1 VRTTAGSKFFTDH
14 IPEEDAYSVQKLNEA
29 GAIILGKL
37 NMHEIAL
44 GVTNVNPHFGPCRNP
59 WSLDRIAGGS
69 SGGSGVALAADLC
82 MGSLGSDTGGSIR
95 IPASLCGVVGFKGTY
110 GRVSL
115 RGVIPLSWHLDHAG
129 PMARRV
135 SDAAMLIQ
143 VIAGYD
149 AKDPSS
155 VNYRVDDYLG
165 KLYNGV
171 KGLRVALASGRFFDK
186 TDREV
191 QKIVREAAKVFDNL
205 GAVVIEAELPQAHQ
219 AAKYNGL
226 MTTSDAAAFHHDRL
240 QENPADFGDDI
251 RQRLLAGAAYTS
263 NEYIQARRTQ
273 TILRRQ
279 YETFFDTYDLLLT
292 PTTPIA
298 APPIDGPDAVE
309 QARLLT
315 RYTAPFNFTGLPAL
329 SLPCGFTSDGL
340 PIGLQLVAR
349 PWAEA
354 HLLRAGA
361 AYESATDWH
370 RAKPAIKDV

>member
-1 VRTTAGSKFFTDH
+1 
-14 IPEEDAYSVQKLNEA
+14 
-29 GAIILGKL
+29 
-37 NMHEIAL
+37 
-44 GVTNVNPHFGPCRNP
+44 
-59 WSLDRIAGGS
+59 
-69 SGGSGVALAADLC
+69 
-82 MGSLGSDTGGSIR
+82 
-95 IPASLCGVVGFKGTY
+95 
-110 GRVSL
+110 
-115 RGVIPLSWHLDHAG
+115 
-129 PMARRV
+129 MARRV
-135 SDAAMLIQ
+135 SDVAMLMQ

-149 AKDPSS
+149 ADDPSS
-155 VNYRVDDYLG
+155 INCRVDDYLG
-165 KLYNGV
+165 KLYAGV
-171 KGLRVALASGRFFDK
+171 KGWRVALASGRFFDK
-186 TDREV
+186 SDLEV
-191 QKIVREAAKVFDNL
+191 QKALREAVKVFDSL
-205 GAVVIEAELPQAHQ
+205 GAVVKEAELPQAHQ

-292 PTTPIA
+292 PATPIA
-298 APPIDGPDAVE
+298 APPIEGPDAVE

-315 RYTAPFNFTGLPAL
+315 RYTSPFNFTGLPAL

-370 RAKPAIKDV
+370 RAKPAIKDD